1 VAITDLDEQ
10 LLVRAHQA
18 GDEHAFGQIV
28 RSQHRAL
35 YAHAYRR
42 LGDHEAAED
51 AVQDTLLRAYRALPS
66 FDGDLRLRAWLHR
79 ILTNVCHDEGN
90 RRRRAAGLIEK
101 LEGQPEELA
110 PDPIEEAVLHDTV
123 RVMNEALAELPDSY
137 REALVLRYVDGL
149 SFREVAEATGVS
161 EENARARVH
170 RGRVALHKVL
180 SRITVMLAFVIP
192 GLRGRAEKALDAD
205 ALSSASA
212 AEPAISLSTRLATH
226 VSTAA
231 PVLDRVAAEGSTLV
245 AAKTSVVAT
254 AVAAVA
260 AVAAPVAA
268 YRVYDTTQRPAAPPA
283 ATAAPAEERPADE
296 GPVVTAAGGDTKSVI
311 VPNVTDSTAS
321 TSTTVSSPAGSTST
335 SLPRSALNPF
345 AGSPDVGE
353 DAQERPTTTT
363 TTPPPTTAPPDSD
376 PGTTTEG
383 AIGGDSFAVSG
394 ARPDFTVSG
403 RVVLDGSSDPLPG
416 LLEGRVYVA
425 DAVGGDTSAE
435 LTLTLDDGRSFR
447 LRHRGTLVD
456 EQTSERTTR
465 WTMDGQYSF
474 VGGAS
479 VGLAEAGTVTIVF
492 DHVAEGSSVVH
503 LDLRGS
509 TAEGPQS

>member
-42 LGDHEAAED
+42 LGNHEAAED

-79 ILTNVCHDEGN
+79 ILTNVCHDESN
-90 RRRRAAGLIEK
+90 RRKRASGLIDK
-101 LEGQPEELA
+101 LEAQPVELA
-110 PDPIEEAVLHDTV
+110 PDPIEETVLHDTV

-149 SFREVAEATGVS
+149 SFREVAAATGVS

-170 RGRVALHKVL
+170 RGRIALNKAL
-180 SRITVMLAFVIP
+180 SRVTVMLAFLIP

-205 ALSSASA
+205 ALSSVSS

-226 VSTAA
+226 VSTSA
-231 PVLDRVAAEGSTLV
+231 PVLERVANEGSTLL

-268 YRVYDTTQRPAAPPA
+268 YKVYDTAQRPTPPPA
-283 ATAAPAEERPADE
+283 AVAAPADAPPTEAPDEVAAAASSEVPRAPVVDGAPLVPGSSTTSSSATSTPSTLPQSAVAPFVGTPADDRDE
-296 GPVVTAAGGDTKSVI
+296 SK
-311 VPNVTDSTAS
+311 
-321 TSTTVSSPAGSTST
+321 
-335 SLPRSALNPF
+335 
-345 AGSPDVGE
+345 
-353 DAQERPTTTT
+353 PTTTT
-363 TTPPPTTAPPDSD
+363 TSTPPASPSGTA
-376 PGTTTEG
+376 
-383 AIGGDSFAVSG
+383 AAHIGGEAFTVEG
-394 ARPDFTVSG
+394 ARPDFSVTGQVVVQSG
-403 RVVLDGSSDPLPG
+403 EDTESGSLAGD
-416 LLEGRVYVA
+416 VYIA
-425 DAVGGDTSAE
+425 DAVGGDASAE
-435 LTLTLDDGRSFR
+435 LDLVLGDATELR
-447 LRHRGTLVD
+447 LRFRGVLS
-456 EQTSERTTR
+456 SEVT
-465 WTMDGQYSF
+465 D
-474 VGGAS
+474 GGATTW
-479 VGLAEAGTVTIVF
+479 VLYGDYRAIGGERLG
-492 DHVAEGSSVVH
+492 VAELGTATITFRYVDGAPSA
-503 LDLRGS
+503 LDLDLHGQQ
-509 TAEGPQS
+509 QSE